1 MTKKI
6 RTLKL
11 GKVLLVLIKKKKEN
25 LKLGR
30 FTIWGYLISLF
41 CGFELFAGSKFR
53 ENGKKSRKS
62 QNLIPLK

>member
-30 FTIWGYLISLF
+30 FPIWGYLISQF